1 MIKNFFIN
9 RGLRLIEGN
18 TNNNYS
24 DTKIEE
30 IKYGLEAIY
39 LTTTKII
46 FIIILALF
54 LRIIKEVLLVILFFN
69 ILRST
74 GFGLHAPKSWICWVL
89 STIFFIGGTYLC
101 KILVLDK
108 EILLATAILG
118 LVLLTLYA
126 PADTKKRPLIKKKKR
141 HIFKI
146 LTVIFT
152 LTYIIII
159 FIFNNNLIN
168 NILTF
173 SIVLETL
180 LILPI
185 SYKILKLPYRN
196 FKNY

>member
-30 IKYGLEAIY
+30 IRYGLEAIY

-46 FIIILALF
+46 FIIVLALF
-54 LRIIKEVLLVILFFN
+54 LGIIKEVLLVILFFN

-141 HIFKI
+141 LVFKI

>member
-30 IKYGLEAIY
+30 IRYGLEAIY

-46 FIIILALF
+46 FIIVLALF
-54 LRIIKEVLLVILFFN
+54 LGIIKEVLLVILFFN

-126 PADTKKRPLIKKKKR
+126 PADTKKRPLIKKKKKLV
-141 HIFKI
+141 FKI

>member
-1 MIKNFFIN
+1 VIKNFFIN

-30 IKYGLEAIY
+30 IRYGLEAIY

-46 FIIILALF
+46 FIIVLALF
-54 LRIIKEVLLVILFFN
+54 LGIIKEVLLVILFFN

-141 HIFKI
+141 LVLKI
-146 LTVIFT
+146 LTIIFT
-152 LTYIIII
+152 ISYIIII